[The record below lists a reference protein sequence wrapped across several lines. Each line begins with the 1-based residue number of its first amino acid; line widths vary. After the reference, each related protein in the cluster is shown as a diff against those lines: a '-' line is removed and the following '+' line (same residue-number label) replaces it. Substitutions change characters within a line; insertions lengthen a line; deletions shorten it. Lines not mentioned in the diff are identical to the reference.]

1 VTGPPVPGV
10 LRAAFEAHDRDLR
23 LRASRIAHALIA
35 VLVPGGVVLDYL
47 VYPELW
53 RGFVGMRLFTGVF
66 AGAALLLHHTRFVRD
81 NVRWFAMLTPLMVNL
96 AISFMVFRSEGAQSP
111 YYAGLNLILTGIGV
125 LMPWGFGEAL
135 LACGLTLL
143 FYLGACAAHGEL
155 LAHPRD
161 LFGNL
166 YFLLITCIICVTAAH
181 FKWKARFEEFRLSSE
196 LARSYEQ
203 VSELERLKSEFFAN
217 VSHELRTPLTLIL
230 SPLQDVLTRAQ
241 ELPADLRDLAGIARD
256 NSLRL
261 LKLINDLLEIA
272 RLESGEFKARL
283 EPLELSQFAAAQ
295 AEAVRPL
302 ARLKGLTLDVA
313 TSPAAIWV
321 AADPAQLE
329 KVFVNLLT
337 NAIKFTPQ
345 GGRVGV
351 RVRETGPTAL
361 VEVTDTGIGISEA
374 DLPHIFERF
383 RQAEGSSARPFSGV
397 GIGLSLARELAE
409 KQGALLRAESRLG
422 EGSTF
427 SLRLPLT
434 RPDAEL
440 PNVAG
445 AAETT
450 PAEAASAEPLAA
462 LFREADRFIAQEQ
475 APLVAN
481 ALEAGAPERPNVL
494 VIDDEPDMR
503 RYLRG
508 ILGDR
513 YTVHEASDGAEG
525 LERARASRPELV
537 LVDLMMPRM
546 DGWQVC
552 AALKR
557 EFGEDAPKVVV
568 VTART
573 DEMAKISALRNGAD
587 DFMSKPFSTLEVRT
601 RLSNLHRTFELERNL
616 RGQNQE
622 LKQALTSLHA
632 AEALLVQREK
642 MKAVVQMAGGIL
654 HEINNPLNFT
664 LAAITIALDRYGE
677 RDAKLAG
684 ILEDVR
690 AGMARI
696 RDIISDLRSFALPA
710 KSDNYEQFDLA
721 TVVEQAVRF
730 TAMEL
735 RDIDVD
741 HAAAGACPVY
751 GSRSQVLQVLT
762 NLLLNAGAAVRQ
774 VAAARRPTIRI
785 SAEVHEGRT
794 RVQVWDN
801 GGGIAPSLI
810 DKVFDPFLTTRDV
823 GEGLGLGLSICHSL
837 VTAHGGEI
845 RVRSQHGSWTEVA
858 FELPLQRTGVA
869 A

>member
-1 VTGPPVPGV
+1 VTSLPVPGA
-10 LRAAFEAHDRDLR
+10 LRAAFDAHDREVR
-23 LRASRIAHALIA
+23 IRSSRIAHVLIA
-35 VLVPGGVVLDYL
+35 VLVPGGVILDYL
-47 VYPELW
+47 VYPSLW
-53 RGFVGMRLFTGVF
+53 TQFFGMRLLAGLF
-66 AGAALLLHHTRFVRD
+66 AGAALLIHHTRFVRE
-81 NVRWFAMLTPLMVNL
+81 NVRWFAMLAPLMVNL
-96 AISFMVFRSEGAQSP
+96 AISFMVFRSEGALSP
-111 YYAGLNLILTGIGV
+111 YYAGLNLVLAGIGV
-125 LMPWGFGEAL
+125 LLPWSLGEAL
-135 LACGLTLL
+135 LACGLTLC
-143 FYLGACAAHGEL
+143 FYLVACAAHGDVL
-155 LAHPRD
+155 RHPRA
-161 LFGNL
+161 LYGNL
-166 YFLLITCIICVTAAH
+166 YFLIITCIICVTAAH

-230 SPLQDVLTRAQ
+230 SPLQDVLNRAA

-283 EPLELSQFAAAQ
+283 EPLELGQFASAQ

-302 ARLKGLTLDVA
+302 ARLKGLALDVA
-313 TSPAAIWV
+313 TGPEAVWV

-329 KVFVNLLT
+329 KIFVNLLT

-383 RQAEGSSARPFSGV
+383 RQAEGSSSRPFSGV

-409 KQGALLRAESRLG
+409 KQGALLKAESRLG

-427 SLRLPLT
+427 SLRMPLT
-434 RPDAEL
+434 RPNAEQ
-440 PNVAG
+440 PG
-445 AAETT
+445 AADAT
-450 PAEAASAEPLAA
+450 PAEAARAEPLAA

-475 APLVAN
+475 AP
-481 ALEAGAPERPNVL
+481 GARPPDDDAASRPNVL

-508 ILGDR
+508 ILADR
-513 YTVHEASDGAEG
+513 YTVHEAADGAEG
-525 LERARASRPELV
+525 LERARAARPELV

-616 RGQNQE
+616 RRQNQE

-664 LAAITIALDRYGE
+664 LAAITIALDRYAE

-690 AGMARI
+690 AGMTRI
-696 RDIISDLRSFALPA
+696 RDIISDLRSFAQPA
-710 KSDNYEQFDLA
+710 RSDNYERFDLE
-721 TVVEQAVRF
+721 TVIGQALRF

-735 RDIDVD
+735 AEIEVD
-741 HAAAGACPVY
+741 HRGAGECPVY

-774 VAAARRPTIRI
+774 VAGARAPPNPH
-785 SAEVHEGRT
+785 SAEVLDGRT

-801 GGGIAPSLI
+801 GGGIPPALI

-823 GEGLGLGLSICHSL
+823 GQGLGLGLSICHSL